1 MLLVFICYLF
11 TVECKKKKI
20 MEKSYMHIEENGK
33 QVQYMQCLHISYHLP

>member
-11 TVECKKKKI
+11 TVECKKKI

-33 QVQYMQCLHISYHLP
+33 QVANMQTLHILYHLP